1 MISSEELG
9 GWAATVIMTGQTDW
23 RRANLGRVSS
33 KDVNLPAQSKKCL
46 HQPQHKHLDRV
57 GAPQRAQSGGRRVEK
72 EGNPGVMR
80 DFDSNLSKRRW
91 RCVCVG
97 GRKNRKSA
105 I

>member
-1 MISSEELG
+1 
-9 GWAATVIMTGQTDW
+9 MTGQTDG

-91 RCVCVG
+91 RCVCVWEG
-97 GRKNRKSA
+97 GRTESLQFNRDTGTQWFW
-105 I
+105 